1 MTENLD
7 KEVSEM
13 CNISEGVYEKG
24 VEKGIAQGIE
34 QGEQTTNIKTIKN
47 ALAEGISFEVISRL
61 VNLPVEEVKKL
72 ATA

>member
-24 VEKGIAQGIE
+24 LEKGIE
-34 QGEQTTNIKTIKN
+34 KGEQATNIKTIKN
-47 ALAEGISFEVISRL
+47 AINKGLPYEMIAEIVS
-61 VNLPVEEVKKL
+61 LPVEEVKEL
-72 ATA
+72 AKA